1 MKNFNGLLLGAMV
14 MVGSTTSTLGATTVN
29 KVQTQVQT
37 TVQTAQTKET
47 AKEEVVRVIVT
58 DTGKKWHKA
67 NCKTLKNSKIEIE
80 LKKAMLVYEPCKV
93 CHKDAEVRKLME
105 EIEALKAQ
113 LKEQLKEEQNKVVA
127 SVEASVKA
135 INANTK

>member
-14 MVGSTTSTLGATTVN
+14 MVASTTSTLGATTVN

-37 TVQTAQTKET
+37 QVQAKET
-47 AKEEVVRVIVT
+47 AKEEVVKVIVT
-58 DTGKKWHKA
+58 DTGKKFHKA
-67 NCKTLKNSKIEIE
+67 NCKTLKKSKIEIE

-93 CHKDAEVRKLME
+93 CHKDAEARKLME
-105 EIEALKAQ
+105 EIKALKAQ
-113 LKEQLKEEQNKVVA
+113 FKEQLKEEQNKELA
-127 SVEASVKA
+127 SVEATVKA